1 MAKPKVHAQIRG
13 SIGEYH
19 SSEKSEE
26 AMESGKHSGPKPR
39 SKYKPK
45 GIDPA
50 YPNKNFVKAHY
61 ENKGDSQGFSDHLY
75 GPINGPFA
83 SPYSRNEN
91 PTRKASGYGHS
102 VGQRAGKLRLSGSP
116 KAHRIGK
123 R

>member
-1 MAKPKVHAQIRG
+1 MAKPKIHAQIGG

-26 AMESGKHSGPKPR
+26 AMESGRHSGPKPR

-61 ENKGDSQGFSDHLY
+61 ENKGDPSKFYDHLY
-75 GPINGPFA
+75 GPPGDFM
-83 SPYSRNEN
+83 SPYSRNAE